1 MIMRK
6 LSESRL
12 KKAESLAEQRVNE
25 RTLTLDI
32 NDDELRLLMSAS
44 KSIGLDPDRLV
55 TRLVKNWL
63 NNEQGAV
70 K

>member
-1 MIMRK
+1 MRK

>member
-1 MIMRK
+1 MKK

>member
-1 MIMRK
+1 MRK

-32 NDDELRLLMSAS
+32 NDDELRLLLSAA
-44 KSIGLDPDRLV
+44 KNTGLDVDRLV

-63 NNEQGAV
+63 NNEQRAV

>member
-1 MIMRK
+1 MKK

-32 NDDELRLLMSAS
+32 NDDELRLLLSAS
-44 KSIGLDPDRLV
+44 KSIGLDVTRLV
-55 TRLVKNWL
+55 TRLVKSWL